1 MKNILQ
7 ENMRRFGTKNLQE
20 QEANVQ
26 TLTGKQLRK
35 QGYKVPAG
43 SLPIQDQEQYVV
55 DPALSVPSQNYSSG
69 KMHLITKLTTEQ
81 TQRLRMRKARII
93 FHDLKNGNVELQY
106 VELAK

>member
-26 TLTGKQLRK
+26 TLTGKELKK
-35 QGYKVPAG
+35 QGYGVTPGA
-43 SLPIQDQEQYVV
+43 SPIQDRAQYRV
-55 DPALSVPSQNYSSG
+55 DPKLRMMSNTKDSSEDFL
-69 KMHLITKLTTEQ
+69 MAKLTPEQ
-81 TQRLRMRKARII
+81 KQLIRMRQAHIMFR
-93 FHDLKNGNVELQY
+93 DLPSKIEAQY